1 MIAKSRLRKN
11 KIDSS
16 RGRFVSVVFAV
27 VLLLAGGLL
36 FFSNWQMNQ
45 RRQQLVSKVQDSE
58 KETAILEK
66 KNEELKSGLDSASQE
81 SYLEKEARE
90 KFQLKKPGEKVVAV
104 LPPEPTPTPVP
115 PKPAQSWWQMILEKL
130 GL

>member
-1 MIAKSRLRKN
+1 MIAKSRRRKN

-16 RGRFVSVVFAV
+16 RGLFISLVFAAI
-27 VLLLAGGLL
+27 LLLVGGLL

-45 RRQQLVSKVQDSE
+45 RRQQLSLKVQALE
-58 KETAILEK
+58 KEIAAQEK
-66 KNEELKSGLDSASQE
+66 KNEELKSSLNSASQE

-104 LPPEPTPTPVP
+104 LPPEETPET
-115 PKPAQSWWQMILEKL
+115 KPAESPKNFFEQILEKL